1 MSVSLQLIQLEGEY
15 IVEVAGFSEISGIYL
30 ENTELAISVERAKNN
45 AGQTIA
51 LSIRPNSRDDVM
63 PIVFEIP
70 ILAQRIILSQLVNGG
85 SLFIAAR
92 SIDMNLSDCQAIKAF
107 LQNNG
112 GIWLDSLPKECIREI
127 VNHCSC

>member
-1 MSVSLQLIQLEGEY
+1 MSVSLQLIQLEGEN
-15 IVEVAGFSEISGIYL
+15 IVEVAGFTEISGIYL
-30 ENTELAISVERAKNN
+30 ENTELAISVERANN
-45 AGQTIA
+45 STGQTIE

-85 SLFIAAR
+85 SLFIVAR
-92 SIDMNLSDCQAIKAF
+92 SIDMNLSDCQAIRDF

-112 GIWLDSLPKECIREI
+112 GICLDSLPKECIREI